1 LNLKTVISSIFKGL
15 AVVLVLAVLLPSA
28 VKFNH
33 VFTHHSHKVCDN
45 DDSTDTHFHKSD
57 FDCDFYKFKLRNNLF
72 LEIANF
78 EIITKKTVSQ
88 HLSSYYI
95 SLTNYKHL
103 SRFLRGPPQIV

>member
-1 LNLKTVISSIFKGL
+1 MNFKTVISSIFKGL

-33 VFTHHSHKVCDN
+33 IFSHHSHKVCDN
-45 DDSTDTHFHKSD
+45 DDSSDTHFHESD
-57 FDCDFYKFKLRNNLF
+57 FDCNFYKFKLTNNLF
-72 LEIANF
+72 LEISNF

-95 SLTNYKHL
+95 SSTNYQPL
-103 SRFLRGPPQIV
+103 SRFLRGPPQTV